1 MSVLTFSALF
11 AFMPSQCDAQLK
23 IIIISQENSLI
34 NSDIMYKE
42 F

>member
-23 IIIISQENSLI
+23 IIIIFAGKFA
-34 NSDIMYKE
+34 DK
-42 F
+42 